1 MASATA
7 EIITKSK
14 MSYFSEREKGEAP
27 REKEEINKNAWRGIR
42 TLIITGIKD
51 GSFGE
56 RYPKTCRDGT
66 AVIGTDAQ
74 AFSNAMQAEIPSLPE
89 YPWKNKTPDDLST
102 LKILDMIEFCWQA
115 IGKPVQKEYHDFA
128 QQYKLYLLSREESK
142 LSNIAIIPPPRRH
155 EDFGAHHHLEFNVR
169 DGRQE
174 FREEIEII
182 FRRNGIAYE
191 LTEKGRIERLVPPIF
206 CEALVEAHFNTGDQ
220 QLDDLLRTA
229 QEEFIDPAR
238 DTRREALEPL
248 WDAWERLKTLDGHG
262 DKRSRVKAM
271 LDAAAGSRSPRFREA
286 LEGEARALTD
296 IGNALTI
303 RHSETNQEQLAKS
316 EHVDYLFYRLYSLI
330 HLILRLR

>member
-1 MASATA
+1 MAVA
-7 EIITKSK
+7 ITKNK
-14 MSYFSEREKGEAP
+14 MSYFSERENGEAP
-27 REKEEINKNAWRGIR
+27 REEQEIKENAWRGIR
-42 TLIITGIKD
+42 ELIKTGIKN
-51 GSFGE
+51 GAFGAK
-56 RYPKTCRDGT
+56 YPKTCRDST
-66 AVIGTDAQ
+66 AVVGTDIQ
-74 AFSNAMQAEIPSLPE
+74 AFSNALRAEIPGLPE
-89 YPWKNKTPDDLST
+89 YPWKNQTPDDLST

-128 QQYKLYLLSREESK
+128 QQYKLYLLSRQESR
-142 LSNIAIIPPPRRH
+142 LSNIAIIPTPRRY

-174 FREEIEII
+174 FREEIETI

-191 LTEKGRIERLVPPIF
+191 LTDEGRIKRLVPPVF
-206 CEALVEAHFNTGDQ
+206 SEALVDAHFNTGDH

-229 QEEFIDPAR
+229 QEKFIDPDP

-262 DKRSRVKAM
+262 DKRSRATAM
-271 LDAAAGSRSPRFREA
+271 LDAAAESGSSRFREG
-286 LEGEARALTD
+286 LEKEAHNLTE
-296 IGNALTI
+296 IGNNLSI
-303 RHSETNQEQLAKS
+303 RHSETNQEPLAKS